1 MNFFQRI
8 EQKYVLSEDEYNS
21 LFEKINRYI
30 EKDKY
35 YQSTICNIYFD
46 NESDDLIVKSMEK
59 PIYKEKVR
67 VRSYN
72 TPDVNDNVFLELK
85 GKFKEV
91 VFKRR
96 VEVKLEELYKYIET
110 GELPNVSNMQIMKE
124 IDYVIKRY
132 NLKPKIYLAYDRLSF
147 YDKNDINF
155 RITFDSNLRSRKDDL
170 KLELGD
176 AGRLYDNNKFYIMEL
191 KSLTAIPLW
200 FIKIL
205 SELKIYPKSFSKYGR
220 IYCKSKE
227 ECLNV

>member
-1 MNFFQRI
+1 MNFFRRV
-8 EQKYVLSEDEYNS
+8 EQKYVLTEDEYHK
-21 LFEKINRYI
+21 LFSEIKQYI

-67 VRSYN
+67 IRSYN
-72 TPDVNDNVFLELK
+72 TPNINDHVFLELK
-85 GKFKEV
+85 GKYKGV

-96 VEVKLEELYKYIET
+96 VSVKLGELYKYIKT
-110 GELPNVSNMQIMKE
+110 GEIPDTSNKQIMNE
-124 IDYVIKRY
+124 IDYIIKKY

-155 RITFDSNLRSRKDDL
+155 RITFDSNLRSRNNNL

-176 AGRLYDNNKFYIMEL
+176 GGKLYNTDKFYIMEL

-200 FIKIL
+200 FIRIL
-205 SELKIYPKSFSKYGR
+205 SRLKIYPKSFSKYGN
-220 IYCKSKE
+220 IYCKNKE
-227 ECLNV
+227 ELLNV

>member
-1 MNFFQRI
+1 
-8 EQKYVLSEDEYNS
+8 
-21 LFEKINRYI
+21 
-30 EKDKY
+30 
-35 YQSTICNIYFD
+35 
-46 NESDDLIVKSMEK
+46 
-59 PIYKEKVR
+59 
-67 VRSYN
+67 
-72 TPDVNDNVFLELK
+72 
-85 GKFKEV
+85 
-91 VFKRR
+91 
-96 VEVKLEELYKYIET
+96 
-110 GELPNVSNMQIMKE
+110 MQIMKE

>member
-1 MNFFQRI
+1 MNFFRRV
-8 EQKYVLSEDEYNS
+8 EQKYVLTEDEYHK
-21 LFEKINRYI
+21 LFNEIKQYI

-67 VRSYN
+67 IRSYN
-72 TPDVNDNVFLELK
+72 TPNVNDHVFLELK
-85 GKFKEV
+85 GKYKGV

-96 VEVKLEELYKYIET
+96 VSIKLSDLYKYIET
-110 GELPNVSNMQIMKE
+110 GEIPNTSNKQIMNE
-124 IDYVIKRY
+124 IDYIIRKY

-147 YDKNDINF
+147 YDKNDVNF
-155 RITFDSNLRSRKDDL
+155 RITFDSNLRSRNNNL

-176 AGRLYDNNKFYIMEL
+176 GGILYKTNKFYIMEL

-205 SELKIYPKSFSKYGR
+205 SRLKIYPKSFSKYGN
-220 IYCKSKE
+220 IYCKNKE
-227 ECLNV
+227 VLLNV

>member
-85 GKFKEV
+85 GKFKGV

-110 GELPNVSNMQIMKE
+110 
-124 IDYVIKRY
+124 
-132 NLKPKIYLAYDRLSF
+132 
-147 YDKNDINF
+147 
-155 RITFDSNLRSRKDDL
+155 
-170 KLELGD
+170 
-176 AGRLYDNNKFYIMEL
+176 
-191 KSLTAIPLW
+191 
-200 FIKIL
+200 
-205 SELKIYPKSFSKYGR
+205 
-220 IYCKSKE
+220 
-227 ECLNV
+227 

>member
-85 GKFKEV
+85 GKFKGV

>member
-85 GKFKEV
+85 GKFKGV

-220 IYCKSKE
+220 VYCKSKE
-227 ECLNV
+227 KCLNV